1 MMTGSRL
8 AMRRRATAA
17 CGCAEHLNRRAL
29 LGLGAGALAMLAG
42 AKFARAAGQTEAL
55 LLSCMDYRLM
65 DDVFRYMS
73 GRGLAEKYDHVILAG
88 ASIGVTNSQKPSW
101 GQTFWDHLS
110 VAQELHHIR
119 KVIVLDHRD
128 CGAYKLFLGPEH
140 AAERGRETVA
150 HAGEAKKLRA
160 AITEKAPKLEVET
173 LLMSLDGNVEVLS

>member
-1 MMTGSRL
+1 M
-8 AMRRRATAA
+8 
-17 CGCAEHLNRRAL
+17 
-29 LGLGAGALAMLAG
+29 LGLGAGLLATIAA
-42 AKFARAAGQTEAL
+42 AKSARAAGQTEAL

-88 ASIGVTNSQKPSW
+88 ASIGVTNTQKPSW
-101 GQTFWDHLS
+101 GQTFWDHLA

-119 KVIVLDHRD
+119 KVIILDHRD

-140 AAERGRETVA
+140 AAEPAREAAA
-150 HAGEAKKLRA
+150 HAGEQRKLRA
-160 AITEKAPKLEVET
+160 AIAEKAPKLEVET

>member
-1 MMTGSRL
+1 MTGSRFV
-8 AMRRRATAA
+8 ARRGAEAA
-17 CGCAEHLNRRAL
+17 CGCADHLNRRAM
-29 LGLGAGALAMLAG
+29 LGLGIGALAAFAG
-42 AKFARAAGQTEAL
+42 ARVARASGQTEAL

-88 ASIGVTNSQKPSW
+88 ASIGVTNTQKPVW
-101 GQTFWDHLS
+101 GQTFWDHLA

-140 AAERGRETVA
+140 AAEPGREAEA
-150 HAGEAKKLRA
+150 HGREQQKLRA
-160 AITEKAPKLEVET
+160 AIAEKAPKLEVET